1 MFQRGGFLTVFLITR
16 FRHWNSRI
24 STSRN
29 IAKMFTL
36 GVMLPWHNN
45 CCRKFPWRYRKPSS
59 GLVVGFGVIRQ
70 AGSMKCVQKLF
81 LAVCHYDGPWYH
93 AILGPMKTTLLI
105 CLTPIFNINRATTSH
120 HDIVPSVNAPLC
132 SRKHQTRGYINTWWS
147 SRCETERLGCRD
159 PTSRT
164 FTRTTSRL
172 LRRLWR
178 LKGWPAGLLQVT
190 VSSPWVPW
198 LFSRCN
204 C

>member
-36 GVMLPWHNN
+36 GVILPWHNN
-45 CCRKFPWRYRKPSS
+45 CCRKFPWRYQKPSS

-93 AILGPMKTTLLI
+93 AILGPIKTTLLI
-105 CLTPIFNINRATTSH
+105 CSTPIFNINRATTSH

-132 SRKHQTRGYINTWWS
+132 SRKHQTWGYISIHDGAVDVRLRDLGVVILRVGPSLGRLRAFFVDS
-147 SRCETERLGCRD
+147 SDCQFPL
-159 PTSRT
+159 
-164 FTRTTSRL
+164 
-172 LRRLWR
+172 
-178 LKGWPAGLLQVT
+178 
-190 VSSPWVPW
+190 SSLVI
-198 LFSRCN
+198 
-204 C
+204 